1 VHYGAFV
8 AQNVDTLFFVLGW
21 AQCGFHKKRAMTHYA
36 EHLFFHPTR
45 FMGHVVHSGGSMERN
60 IEALF
65 FILGNAQC
73 GFHEMRS
80 RTSTSEPVFLHPVG
94 SMGQIVHSVVTRP
107 RKHQCTIFHALV

>member
-1 VHYGAFV
+1 
-8 AQNVDTLFFVLGW
+8 
-21 AQCGFHKKRAMTHYA
+21 
-36 EHLFFHPTR
+36 
-45 FMGHVVHSGGSMERN
+45 VHSGGSMERN